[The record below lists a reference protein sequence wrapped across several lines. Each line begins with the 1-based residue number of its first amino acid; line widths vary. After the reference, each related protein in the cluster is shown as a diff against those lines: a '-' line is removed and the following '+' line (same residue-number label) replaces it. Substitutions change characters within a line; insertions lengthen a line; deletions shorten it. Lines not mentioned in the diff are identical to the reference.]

1 LRGAPSRVLALAV
14 LVCILP
20 GPGARAETL
29 HQLTGSQIR
38 KRFTGYVLTDDTHW
52 RETYALGGKLL
63 VEEMS
68 GEASAGSWRTDND
81 LLCKKR
87 PGVLD
92 ECYAVWVA
100 GDRVELRHPKYP
112 PLQGFLRR
120 KLPTTHRSLSTSGLD
135 RQFNGKR
142 SGAPEA
148 DATLLV
154 SRSALPGVA

>member
-1 LRGAPSRVLALAV
+1 MSLASAQVWALVVLA
-14 LVCILP
+14 CIIP
-20 GPGARAETL
+20 GAGARAEVL
-29 HQLTGSQIR
+29 QRLSGSHIR
-38 KRFTGYVLTDDTHW
+38 TRFIGNVLTDDTHW